1 MKNIRRS
8 KRMNTKRWV
17 ALIAAVV
24 LIVFSIGLNAMMAIF
39 KTNFFNSFD
48 AVLPMPGEIVMNES
62 VVEPGDW
69 EKRIALL
76 TVNGTIQDV
85 GSGDVWTKVDYDH
98 QMFMNQLDI
107 ILADESVQAVVLAVN
122 SPGGGVIESAAIH
135 EKLLEIKEQR
145 QIPIYVSMGTMAASG
160 GYYIAAPSDKIF
172 ALKETITGSIGVI
185 MQGINYSEL
194 AEKLGV
200 KFETIKSGPH
210 KDMFGGSRETSPEE
224 RAMLQEM
231 IDEMYEEFVD
241 VVEAGRG
248 MSEADVKKV
257 ADGRIL
263 GGTQALK
270 AGLVDEIGTLNDTI
284 AAIRA
289 DYDLQDAEL
298 FEYTK
303 EDESL
308 AAIFGMK
315 VGSMFGP
322 SVEERFLTR
331 ILTTHNAPRAMYLYG
346 DF

>member
-1 MKNIRRS
+1 
-8 KRMNTKRWV
+8 MNTKRWV
-17 ALIAAVV
+17 ALIAATV
-24 LIVFSIGLNAMMAIF
+24 LLVFSIGLNAILALF
-39 KTNFFNSFD
+39 KTDFLNSFD
-48 AVLPMPGEIVMNES
+48 TMLPMSGAVVVNEN

-69 EKRIALL
+69 DKRIALL
-76 TVNGTIQDV
+76 TVSGTIQDL
-85 GSGDVWTKVDYDH
+85 GSGNGWTQVEYDH
-98 QMFMNQLDI
+98 QMFMQQLDT
-107 ILADESVQAVVLAVN
+107 ILMDESVQAVVLAVN
-122 SPGGGVIESAAIH
+122 SPGGGVIESAEIH
-135 EKLLEIKEQR
+135 KKLLEIKEQR

-263 GGTQALK
+263 GGSQALK
-270 AGLVDEIGTLNDTI
+270 AGLVDEIGTLDDTI

-289 DYDLQDAEL
+289 DFSLEDAEL
-298 FEYTK
+298 FEYAK
-303 EDESL
+303 QDESF
-308 AAIFGMK
+308 AALFGMK

-331 ILTTHNAPRAMYLYG
+331 VLTTHNAPRAMYLYG

>member
-1 MKNIRRS
+1 
-8 KRMNTKRWV
+8 MNTKRWV
-17 ALIAAVV
+17 ALVAAAV
-24 LIVFSIGLNAMMAIF
+24 LIAFSMGLNAMMAIF
-39 KTNFFNSFD
+39 KTNFLHSFD
-48 AVLPMPGEIVMNES
+48 TVLPMSGDIVINES
-62 VVEPGDW
+62 VLEHGDGN
-69 EKRIALL
+69 KRIALL
-76 TVNGTIQDV
+76 TVNGTIQDL
-85 GSGDVWTKVDYDH
+85 GSGNAWTQVEYDH
-98 QMFMNQLDI
+98 QLFMNQLEI
-107 ILADESVQAVVLAVN
+107 ILVDESIQAVVLAVN

-135 EKLLEIKEQR
+135 KKLLEIKEQR

-210 KDMFGGSRETSPEE
+210 KDMFGGSRETSEE
-224 RAMLQEM
+224 ELAMLQEM

-241 VVEAGRG
+241 IVEAGRG

-270 AGLVDEIGTLNDTI
+270 AGLVDEIGTLDDTI
-284 AAIRA
+284 ASIRA
-289 DYDLQDAEL
+289 DFDLEEAEL
-298 FEYTK
+298 FEYAK
-303 EDESL
+303 PEDSL
-308 AAIFGMK
+308 AALFGMK

-322 SVEERFLTR
+322 SLEERFLTR

>member
-1 MKNIRRS
+1 
-8 KRMNTKRWV
+8 MNTKRWV

-24 LIVFSIGLNAMMAIF
+24 LLVFSIGLNAIMALF
-39 KTNFFNSFD
+39 KTDFLSSFD
-48 AVLPMPGEIVMNES
+48 AMLPMSGAVVVNES
-62 VVEPGDW
+62 VLEPGDW

-76 TVNGTIQDV
+76 SVNGTIQDL
-85 GSGDVWTKVDYDH
+85 GAGNAWTQVEYDH
-98 QMFMNQLDI
+98 QTFMQQLDI
-107 ILADESVQAVVLAVN
+107 ILMDESVQAVVLAVN

-135 EKLLEIKEQR
+135 EKLLEIKKER
-145 QIPIYVSMGTMAASG
+145 QIPIYVSMGSMAASG

-210 KDMFGGSRETSPEE
+210 KDMFGGSRETSAEE

-241 VVEAGRG
+241 IVEAGRG

-263 GGTQALK
+263 GGSQALK
-270 AGLVDEIGTLNDTI
+270 AGLVDEIGTLEDTI
-284 AAIRA
+284 AAIRT
-289 DYDLQDAEL
+289 DYNLEDAEL
-298 FEYTK
+298 FEYAR
-303 EDESL
+303 EGDSF
-308 AAIFGMK
+308 AALFGMK